1 LTVQHFREW
10 ALGLVLDTGEQ
21 WVLEDFQAAFVGD
34 VFKGYPEA
42 WLVVPEENTKT
53 TTAAGLAL
61 YHGEHR
67 PTAAVA
73 IAAASKEQPAG
84 CTVRRRVRAALP
96 RLRRIW
102 KRRRGCGGSR
112 TPRAGGGSMIG
123 VFSADDR
130 RGWCD
135 PDVVH
140 HRRAAPAPRPQAY
153 RVWRGVGKRGR
164 SWSRSMRRASPAA
177 SSRRHGR

>member
-1 LTVQHFREW
+1 VTTPKPLTVQHFREW

-21 WVLEDFQAAFVGD
+21 WVLEDFQAEFVGD

-73 IAAASKEQPAG
+73 IAAASKEQARWLYG
-84 CTVRRRVRAALP
+84 QAEGFVLRSP
-96 RLRRIW
+96 RLRQIW
-102 KRRRGCGGSR
+102 KAQEGLRRIKWTRH
-112 TPRAGGGSMIG
+112 RAGGGVDDQG
-123 VFSADDR
+123 VL
-130 RGWCD
+130 G
-135 PDVVH
+135 
-140 HRRAAPAPRPQAY
+140 
-153 RVWRGVGKRGR
+153 G
-164 SWSRSMRRASPAA
+164 
-177 SSRRHGR
+177 